1 MPPGVLAQPTDPS
14 QWKGMD
20 SDWTSVMIS
29 SLKEFTYSKTL
40 FLEQNKYS
48 VYPTQAQLRDA
59 LKTVPEVMRSADL

>member
-1 MPPGVLAQPTDPS
+1 
-14 QWKGMD
+14 
-20 SDWTSVMIS
+20 MIS